1 MKRSRENMR
10 TRQKQPMRRSA
21 LRIQE
26 FFQSLGERLQ
36 SGASVKTVYGE
47 PIVAEKKT
55 IIPVARVAYGFGGGL
70 RSKKNGEA
78 GKQQPKDGDEEGG
91 GAGLTASPVGVV
103 EITPEDT
110 RFISIGDERKLAWTL
125 IVGLF
130 LGIWMGRRRS
140 RT

>member
-21 LRIQE
+21 LRIQV
-26 FFQSLGERLQ
+26 FFQSLGEQLQ
-36 SGASVKTVYGE
+36 KGTVIKTVYGE
-47 PIVAEKKT
+47 PTVVQGKT
-55 IIPVARVAYGFGGGL
+55 IIPVARVAYGFGRGSRANKKGKGGEQKEG
-70 RSKKNGEA
+70 S
-78 GKQQPKDGDEEGG
+78 EGG
-91 GAGLTASPVGVV
+91 GGGGFSASPVGVV

-110 RFISIGDERKLAWTL
+110 RFISIGDERRLAWTL